1 MACFCINWKHM
12 PFYNNILKR
21 EMKIMEK
28 NANKKLVLKI
38 IIIIFGFLYLNNSVL
53 SMKPAKNHGSKQHE
67 HTKTYTSAVGPKLSG
82 KNNKF
87 KKSNRYFEPHGKLSY
102 LNEPTI
108 EETQRNYKKITSP
121 STTQHQKSKILRF
134 YENEEFKLIEIITES
149 GVIISKKTPKKPKD
163 SNPINKK
170 SKPIYGPYKNDP
182 YDESDEEWD
191 NNSYVDL
198 NPYLIDIDNLSE
210 FFKTMVIE
218 NESDPYTPQTHK
230 YYALL
235 LSFDH
240 NFYYNYPSPGYL
252 IRILNTDCLTNY
264 LEELEEKILLKQSY
278 KEDSEKIGLNM
289 FIMDN
294 RIKLSKPLGFSKEIW
309 SKRQK
314 NLNFVIYVKKE
325 FLQNLSPEEWDDII
339 FYIPLKM
346 LDLTN

>member
-38 IIIIFGFLYLNNSVL
+38 IIIIFGFLYLNNGVL

-87 KKSNRYFEPHGKLSY
+87 KKSNRYFEQHGKLSY

-108 EETQRNYKKITSP
+108 EESQKMLSFSSALQKKD
-121 STTQHQKSKILRF
+121 HVYF
-134 YENEEFKLIEIITES
+134 YETENFKIIEIITPS
-149 GVIISKKTPKKPKD
+149 GIIITKKIPKK
-163 SNPINKK
+163 SNPT
-170 SKPIYGPYKNDP
+170 YGLYKNDP
-182 YDESDEEWD
+182 YDESDEEW
-191 NNSYVDL
+191 NNNTYVDK
-198 NPYLIDIDNLSE
+198 NPYLIDINNLFE
-210 FFKTMVIE
+210 FFRCMVIN
-218 NESDPYTPQTHK
+218 NESDLNVPQNKK
-230 YYALL
+230 YYAFLL
-235 LSFDH
+235 TFSH
-240 NFYYNYPSPGYL
+240 AFYYNYPLPGYSIKVL
-252 IRILNTDCLTNY
+252 DTDCLTKR
-264 LEELEEKILLKQSY
+264 LENVKEQILANQYYKEEGEKIDLKM
-278 KEDSEKIGLNM
+278 IV
-289 FIMDN
+289 IDN
-294 RIKLSKPLGFSKEIW
+294 RIKLNKPLSFSKEIW

-325 FLQNLSPEEWDDII
+325 FLQNLSPEEWDDVI

-346 LDLTN
+346 LSLTN